1 MWVFGALVPNSMKYL
16 SAPLLNSLLIVAA
29 VTIVALLSYLA
40 TISHG
45 ITASP
50 QPAIIAALVTLM
62 GSLPPLHF
70 GRLLRNGAANQLAVV
85 AWRMGI
91 MLPAVALAMRYDNGQ
106 RKCYLIALLAC
117 YFVSL
122 LLESWLLIRDVRRN

>member
-1 MWVFGALVPNSMKYL
+1 MKYL
-16 SAPLLNSLLIVAA
+16 PASVRNSLLIVAM
-29 VTIVALLSYLA
+29 VAIAAQLSYLA

-45 ITASP
+45 IITRP
-50 QPAIIAALVTLM
+50 QPAVIAALVTLM
-62 GSLPPLHF
+62 GMLPPLHF
-70 GRLLRNGAANQLAVV
+70 GRLLGNGAANQLAVV

-91 MLPAVALAMRYDNGQ
+91 MLPAVAIATRYDHGQ

-122 LLESWLLIRDVRRN
+122 LLESWLLIRGVRRNQAKDF